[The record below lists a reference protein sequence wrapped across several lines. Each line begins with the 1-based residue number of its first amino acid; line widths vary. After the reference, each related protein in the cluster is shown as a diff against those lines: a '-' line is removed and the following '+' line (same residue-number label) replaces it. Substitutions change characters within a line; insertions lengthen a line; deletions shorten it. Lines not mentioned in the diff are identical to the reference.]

1 MSTIA
6 KTSVR
11 TYQNYVSGQWV
22 SSASGET
29 FPVYDP
35 STEEVI
41 AQVPSS
47 NAADIDNAAKAARA
61 AFDSGPWATTTAQD
75 RGRILFKLAEKIRQ
89 SARQLSELE
98 CRNTGKP
105 IVEAEYDIADVAT
118 CFEYYGGL
126 ANKITGSVNPV
137 PANALSFTMRE
148 PVGVAG
154 QIIPWNYPLLMAA
167 WKLAPAIAAGCTCVL
182 KPAEQTPLT
191 ALEFAVWFEEAGLP
205 PGVVNIVNGFGE
217 TAPPSSRIPTWT
229 KLPSPGAPL
238 SEKSS

>member
-118 CFEYYGGL
+118 R
-126 ANKITGSVNPV
+126 S
-137 PANALSFTMRE
+137 
-148 PVGVAG
+148 
-154 QIIPWNYPLLMAA
+154 
-167 WKLAPAIAAGCTCVL
+167 
-182 KPAEQTPLT
+182 
-191 ALEFAVWFEEAGLP
+191 EEH
-205 PGVVNIVNGFGE
+205 
-217 TAPPSSRIPTWT
+217 T
-229 KLPSPGAPL
+229 
-238 SEKSS
+238 SELQSQSNLV